1 MATTDAGADAMTE
14 RCADCDADTPHDV
27 SIQLKTESVTGENAE
42 FSREPYRV
50 AECCE
55 CGHRT
60 TQRMNNA

>member
-14 RCADCDADTPHDV
+14 RCQECQADTPHDV
-27 SIQLKTESVTGENAE
+27 SIQLQTESVSGENTQ

-50 AECCE
+50 TECLD
-55 CGHRT
+55 CGHRD